1 MTIKLMQIEV
11 QVNNGSAVV
20 ISYFACTSGST
31 GPQFSA
37 KQYLSFRTN
46 IDSTT

>member
-1 MTIKLMQIEV
+1 MNIKQMQTAV

-20 ISYFACTSGST
+20 ISYFACTLGAT

-37 KQYLSFRTN
+37 MQYLSFRTN
-46 IDSTT
+46 IDSTA